1 MVVSFNRSALS
12 LILSTLNGIASA
24 IQDGEYD
31 SSSPREAEVCKCV
44 SVSVCVSVCLCVCE
58 RECVHV
64 CTV

>member
-1 MVVSFNRSALS
+1 MVVSSNRSALF

-31 SSSPREAEVCKCV
+31 SSSPREAEVCMC
-44 SVSVCVSVCLCVCE
+44 VCVCVCVRACVCE